1 MTATIKIR
9 LDIEEEPTPVRG
21 NALAS
26 GDAAVDKA
34 CEDEILRRLE
44 SGDQAAWF
52 CAIVTATYGGFTGR
66 DVLGGCS
73 CVSIDD
79 FKADAYYDDMKG
91 RAIENLKSNMQA
103 AVLAGNEARRT
114 LKAIKGAK
122 VEEE

>member
-1 MTATIKIR
+1 MNDTIKIR
-9 LDIEEEPTPVRG
+9 LDVEEERTPVRG

-26 GDAAVDKA
+26 EDAAADKA
-34 CEDEILRRLE
+34 CEDEILRRLNA
-44 SGDQAAWF
+44 GDQAAWF
-52 CAIVTATYGGFTGR
+52 CAIVTATYGGFTGK

-73 CVSIDD
+73 CASIDD

-103 AVLAGNEARRT
+103 AVLAGNEARRA
-114 LKAIKGAK
+114 LKAIKDAK